1 MGSRTT
7 GVAVS
12 DALGMTAQGL
22 ETIVRKDEDKLRRTC
37 ARIEELIREYKIE
50 TIVLGYPKNMNNT
63 LGERVKK
70 TESFKAMLER
80 RTGLPVILWD
90 ERLTTASAEAVLKES
105 GVRRENRKAVIDK
118 VAASLILQGYL
129 DRQSMPA
136 QEQEERRA
144 ADGKEEYDGPS
155 R

>member
-1 MGSRTT
+1 M
-7 GVAVS
+7 AVS

-90 ERLTTASAEAVLKES
+90 ERLTTAAAEAVLKES

-129 DRQSMPA
+129 DRQSMPDKDPD
-136 QEQEERRA
+136 ERGG
-144 ADGKEEYDGPS
+144 ADGKEECDES
-155 R
+155 S

>member
-1 MGSRTT
+1 M
-7 GVAVS
+7 AVS

>member
-1 MGSRTT
+1 M
-7 GVAVS
+7 AVS
-12 DALGMTAQGL
+12 DPLGVTAQGL
-22 ETIVRKDEDKLRRTC
+22 ETIVRKDENKLRRTC

-63 LGERVKK
+63 LGERVKM

-90 ERLTTASAEAVLKES
+90 ERLTTAAAEAVLKES

-129 DRQSMPA
+129 DRQSMPDK
-136 QEQEERRA
+136 EPDERGG
-144 ADGKEEYDGPS
+144 ADGTEECDES
-155 R
+155 S

>member
-1 MGSRTT
+1 M
-7 GVAVS
+7 AVS

-90 ERLTTASAEAVLKES
+90 ERLTTAAAEAVLKES

-129 DRQSMPA
+129 DRQSMPD
-136 QEQEERRA
+136 QEQEESGA
-144 ADGKEEYDGPS
+144 ADGKEECDGSS

>member
-1 MGSRTT
+1 M
-7 GVAVS
+7 AVS
-12 DALGMTAQGL
+12 DPLGVTAQGL
-22 ETIVRKDEDKLRRTC
+22 ETIVRKDENKLRRTC

-63 LGERVKK
+63 LGERVKM

-90 ERLTTASAEAVLKES
+90 ERLTTAAAEAVLKES

-129 DRQSMPA
+129 DRQSMPDR
-136 QEQEERRA
+136 EPDDRGD
-144 ADGKEEYDGPS
+144 ADGKEERDES
-155 R
+155 S

>member
-1 MGSRTT
+1 M
-7 GVAVS
+7 AVS

-136 QEQEERRA
+136 QAQEERRA

>member
-1 MGSRTT
+1 M
-7 GVAVS
+7 AVS
-12 DALGMTAQGL
+12 DPLGVTAQGL
-22 ETIVRKDEDKLRRTC
+22 ETIVRKDENKLRRTC

-50 TIVLGYPKNMNNT
+50 TIVLGYPKHMNNT
-63 LGERVKK
+63 LGERVKM

-90 ERLTTASAEAVLKES
+90 ERLTTAAAEAVLKES

-129 DRQSMPA
+129 DRQSMPDK
-136 QEQEERRA
+136 EPDERGG
-144 ADGKEEYDGPS
+144 ADGKEECDES
-155 R
+155 S

>member
-1 MGSRTT
+1 M
-7 GVAVS
+7 AVS
-12 DALGMTAQGL
+12 DPLGVTAQGL
-22 ETIVRKDEDKLRRTC
+22 ETIVRKDENKLRRTC

-129 DRQSMPA
+129 DRQSMPDK
-136 QEQEERRA
+136 EPDERGG
-144 ADGKEEYDGPS
+144 ADGKEECDES
-155 R
+155 S

>member
-1 MGSRTT
+1 M
-7 GVAVS
+7 AVS

-118 VAASLILQGYL
+118 VAASMILQGYL

>member
-1 MGSRTT
+1 M
-7 GVAVS
+7 AVS
-12 DALGMTAQGL
+12 DPLGVTAQGL
-22 ETIVRKDEDKLRRTC
+22 ETIVRKDENKLRRTC

-63 LGERVKK
+63 LGERVKM

-90 ERLTTASAEAVLKES
+90 ERLTTAAAEAVLKES

-129 DRQSMPA
+129 DRQSMPDK
-136 QEQEERRA
+136 EPDERGG
-144 ADGKEEYDGPS
+144 ADGKEECDES
-155 R
+155 S